1 VDHTD
6 SPFGIG
12 TRFQRVLLVPFVVFA
27 QHDRNKEMLKMPV
40 ATPKL
45 APPAN
50 RLLAALPKREYQCL
64 LPNLEQFPLVFR
76 EILYEP
82 GDPIRD
88 VYFPTSGVVALLAAI
103 EDRATLEVG
112 LVGRE
117 GMVGVPIF
125 MGVKTSRDRAVVQAA
140 GGAMRMKAT
149 AFRKEC
155 NKLPS
160 LPRLLQRYTYLRLTH
175 IAQGAACNR
184 FHPMDARVARWL
196 LTTHD
201 RIGAD
206 EFHLTQEFLSNML
219 GVRREGV
226 NKTAGVLQK
235 QRLISYNR
243 GVLTILNRAGLEAV
257 ACQCYRIIKEE
268 YDTFLPEWGR
278 RKTLH

>member
-1 VDHTD
+1 
-6 SPFGIG
+6 
-12 TRFQRVLLVPFVVFA
+12 
-27 QHDRNKEMLKMPV
+27 MPT
-40 ATPKL
+40 AMTKR

-64 LPNLEQFPLVFR
+64 LPNLEQIPLVFR
-76 EILYEP
+76 KILYEP
-82 GDPIRD
+82 GDPIRN
-88 VYFPTSGVVALLAAI
+88 VYFPTSGVVALIAAI

-140 GGAMRMKAT
+140 GIALRMKAT

-155 NKLPS
+155 NKLRS

-184 FHPMDARVARWL
+184 FHPLDARVARWL
-196 LTTHD
+196 LMTHD
-201 RIGAD
+201 RIERD
-206 EFHLTQEFLSNML
+206 EFHLTQEFLSHVL

-226 NKTAGVLQK
+226 NRAASTLQ
-235 QRLISYNR
+235 QERLISYNR
-243 GVLTILNRAGLEAV
+243 GALTILNRAGLEAI
-257 ACQCYRIIKEE
+257 ACQCYGIIKQE
-268 YDTFLPEWGR
+268 YDSFLPKWR
-278 RKTLH
+278 RGKPLH

>member
-1 VDHTD
+1 
-6 SPFGIG
+6 
-12 TRFQRVLLVPFVVFA
+12 
-27 QHDRNKEMLKMPV
+27 MPA
-40 ATPKL
+40 ATAKRS
-45 APPAN
+45 PPAN
-50 RLLAALPKREYQCL
+50 RLLAALPKREYQRL
-64 LPNLEQFPLVFR
+64 LPNLEHFPLVFR

-82 GDPIRD
+82 GDPIRN
-88 VYFPTSGVVALLAAI
+88 VYFPTSGVVALLAAV

-140 GGAMRMKAT
+140 GGALRMKAT

-155 NKLPS
+155 NTLRS

-184 FHPMDARVARWL
+184 FHPVHARVARWL

-226 NKTAGVLQK
+226 NKAASTLQQK
-235 QRLISYNR
+235 RLISYNR
-243 GVLTILNRAGLEAV
+243 GALTILNREGLEAV
-257 ACQCYRIIKEE
+257 TCQCYGIIKQE
-268 YDTFLPEWGR
+268 YDSFLPKWR
-278 RKTLH
+278 RGKTLH

>member
-1 VDHTD
+1 
-6 SPFGIG
+6 
-12 TRFQRVLLVPFVVFA
+12 
-27 QHDRNKEMLKMPV
+27 M
-40 ATPKL
+40 ATASVKH

-82 GDPIRD
+82 GGPIRN

-140 GGAMRMKAT
+140 GSAMRMKAT
-149 AFRKEC
+149 AFRREC
-155 NKLPS
+155 DKLSS

-184 FHPMDARVARWL
+184 FHPVDARVARWL

-206 EFHLTQEFLSNML
+206 EFRLTQEFLSNML

-226 NKTAGVLQK
+226 SKAASTLQQK
-235 QRLISYNR
+235 RLINYNR
-243 GVLTILNRAGLEAV
+243 GALTILNRAGLEAV

-268 YDTFLPEWGR
+268 YDSFLPRWR
-278 RKTLH
+278 RGKTLH